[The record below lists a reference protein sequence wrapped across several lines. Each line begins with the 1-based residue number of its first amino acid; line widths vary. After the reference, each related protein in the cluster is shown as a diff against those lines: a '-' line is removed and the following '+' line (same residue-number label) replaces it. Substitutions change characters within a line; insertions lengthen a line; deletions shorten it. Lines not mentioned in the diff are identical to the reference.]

1 MKAWRNKS
9 KRLHEGA
16 EKNSSTPETAGFS
29 RVEIQ
34 VIVQTLKRNS

>member
-1 MKAWRNKS
+1 MCLAEKS
-9 KRLHEGA
+9 KCLHAGA
-16 EKNSSTPETAGFS
+16 GKNSSTPETTGFS